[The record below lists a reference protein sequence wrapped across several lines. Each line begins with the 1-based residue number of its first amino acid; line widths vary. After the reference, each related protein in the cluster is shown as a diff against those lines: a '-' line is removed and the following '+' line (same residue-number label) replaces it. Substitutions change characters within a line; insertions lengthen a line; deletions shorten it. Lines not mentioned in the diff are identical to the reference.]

1 MLPGVAGVACGT
13 GTTMTGTGVADEATL
28 FCGVATPGVA
38 TTWLGALGAGTC
50 VVCSAAGVTLVTEL
64 VTCWA
69 LVFPARVY
77 PAAIPITA
85 VAESPVTRI
94 FAAVAGVLVVR
105 RVEAD
110 LVGMVFSAVL
120 SVVGV
125 EGGGGGSS
133 AIGSNGSGGTGG
145 NGGAG
150 TANTITGSSVL
161 YAGGG
166 GGGASATGGTNA
178 AGGGTG
184 GVNGNAG
191 AAGTANS
198 GSGGGGGAGNLTAGQ
213 NFAGGN
219 GGSGVVIIS
228 VPSSAYTGNVTGSP
242 TVTTNG
248 TQTVITFT
256 QSGSYTA

>member
-1 MLPGVAGVACGT
+1 MVLPGVAGVACGT

-125 EGGGGGSS
+125 EGGGGGR
-133 AIGSNGSGGTGG
+133 
-145 NGGAG
+145 
-150 TANTITGSSVL
+150 
-161 YAGGG
+161 
-166 GGGASATGGTNA
+166 
-178 AGGGTG
+178 
-184 GVNGNAG
+184 
-191 AAGTANS
+191 S
-198 GSGGGGGAGNLTAGQ
+198 GSFSISRHPHLRHPHLRGLRHDLHHDVRPLHPRRHRHD
-213 NFAGGN
+213 
-219 GGSGVVIIS
+219 VVS
-228 VPSSAYTGNVTGSP
+228 
-242 TVTTNG
+242 
-248 TQTVITFT
+248 
-256 QSGSYTA
+256 